1 MNRRLSALA
10 SPLLAMAFA
19 AVLFALPTRA
29 QDLRVGL
36 GADITSLD
44 PHHLNIGSNNNALWH
59 VYDALTHVGSDA
71 RLVPGLAESWR
82 ALEPTVWEFK
92 LRHGVRFHDG
102 TELEAQDVIASIE
115 RARATEKTGGQFGVF
130 TKAITAMRAV
140 DRHTLRFTTA
150 TPYAMLPYDL
160 NSIFVV
166 SRRSAAATTEDFN
179 SARGGPEG
187 KPAHPGT
194 GPYRLIAFKRG
205 DRVELARNPGYW
217 AGAPAFANVSL
228 RLLPNDGPR
237 IAALLAGDVDMIE
250 NIPTADAAKLR
261 GNANFTLA
269 QKVSWRTIFFHMDQA
284 RDNPP
289 GVTAKDGKPLG
300 KNPFKDLRVRQAI
313 SRAINR
319 AGIAERVMENLAI
332 PAANVV
338 APPVFGHAANLRPD
352 AFDAD
357 GAKKLLAEAGF
368 PDGFAMTLAAPNNRY
383 VNDDQVAQTVAQMLT
398 RIGIA
403 TKLETHPA
411 ATYFTKAR
419 NGEFAFAMLG
429 WGSFSGDLA
438 LRSLLATPDPAKGY
452 GSWNWGKHSLAKVD
466 EMLDRGFQMTDERAR
481 EANAVEAA
489 TLALRNYGVIPVHH
503 QIATWAMKRGLS
515 YDGRTD
521 EFTFAH
527 FVRAR

>member
-1 MNRRLSALA
+1 MLQRLSARLLLVVA
-10 SPLLAMAFA
+10 ALLAGTA
-19 AVLFALPTRA
+19 ALA
-29 QDLRVGL
+29 QDLRIGL
-36 GADITSLD
+36 GADVTSMD

-82 ALEPTVWEFK
+82 AVEPTVWEFK

-102 TELEAQDVIASIE
+102 QEFAAEDVIASIE

-140 DRHTLRFTTA
+140 DRHTVRFTTA

-160 NSIFVV
+160 NSIFII
-166 SRRSAAATTEDFN
+166 SRRSLAATTEDFN
-179 SARGGPEG
+179 SGRGGAEG
-187 KPAHPGT
+187 KPVHPGT
-194 GPYRLIAFKRG
+194 GPFRLLAFRRG
-205 DRVELARNPGYW
+205 DRIELTRNQGYW
-217 AGAPAFANVSL
+217 AGTPAFANVSL

-261 GNANFTLA
+261 TNQNFTLG

-289 GVTAKDGKPLG
+289 GLTAKDGKPLG
-300 KNPFKDLRVRQAI
+300 RNPFKDIRVRQAI

-319 AGIAERVMENLAI
+319 TAIAERVMENLAI

-338 APPVFGHAANLRPD
+338 APPVFGHASALRPD
-352 AFDAD
+352 AFEPDA
-357 GAKKLLAEAGF
+357 ARKLLAEAGF
-368 PDGFAMTLAAPNNRY
+368 PDGFAMVLAAPNNRY
-383 VNDDQVAQTVAQMLT
+383 VNDDQVAQTVAQMLS

-419 NGEFAFAMLG
+419 AGEFAFAMLG

-452 GSWNWGKHSLAKVD
+452 GSWNWGRHSLPKVD
-466 EMLDRGFQMTDERAR
+466 ELLDRGFQMTDEKAR

-503 QIATWAMKRGLS
+503 QIATWAMKRGLA